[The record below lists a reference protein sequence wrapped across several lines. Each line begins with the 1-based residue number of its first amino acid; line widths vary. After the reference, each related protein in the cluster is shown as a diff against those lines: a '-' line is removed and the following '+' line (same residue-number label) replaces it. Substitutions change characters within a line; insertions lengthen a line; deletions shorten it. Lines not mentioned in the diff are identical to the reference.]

1 MDASFNNVV
10 YMAMLQMRFNPSNM
24 LRIRMN
30 SRTSNPSVTQLQNVL
45 DVSNPLFISQG
56 NPHLQ
61 PVYSNNMNIHYR
73 RVNVQKGRTFMV
85 MLNGSTQSNYIANS
99 VERASANGYEVKDD
113 AGNTIVT
120 LDQGAQYS
128 RPVNLDG
135 YWNVSG
141 GVSYGLP
148 VKWLM
153 SNMNFDARVSYN
165 ATTDDL

>member
-1 MDASFNNVV
+1 
-10 YMAMLQMRFNPSNM
+10 
-24 LRIRMN
+24 
-30 SRTSNPSVTQLQNVL
+30 
-45 DVSNPLFISQG
+45 
-56 NPHLQ
+56 
-61 PVYSNNMNIHYR
+61 
-73 RVNVQKGRTFMV
+73 MV